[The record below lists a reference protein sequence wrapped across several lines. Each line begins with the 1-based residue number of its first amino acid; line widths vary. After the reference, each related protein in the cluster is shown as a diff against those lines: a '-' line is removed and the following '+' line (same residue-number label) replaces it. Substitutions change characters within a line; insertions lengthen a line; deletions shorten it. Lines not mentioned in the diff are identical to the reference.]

1 MILTR
6 EKTTKVWLPVNHK
19 TYHKQCGMIQLCY
32 LDVLSKFV
40 IYLGFYLVLSFLLHY
55 LLLFKSKDG
64 TFMAVKKSCDDYIF
78 FTLRSCLF
86 AKRCFLSTLEEV
98 KVSNFF

>member
-1 MILTR
+1 M
-6 EKTTKVWLPVNHK
+6 
-19 TYHKQCGMIQLCY
+19 MQLCY
-32 LDVLSKFV
+32 SDVLSKFV

-78 FTLRSCLF
+78 LCCAHAYLQKGAFYP
-86 AKRCFLSTLEEV
+86 V
-98 KVSNFF
+98 